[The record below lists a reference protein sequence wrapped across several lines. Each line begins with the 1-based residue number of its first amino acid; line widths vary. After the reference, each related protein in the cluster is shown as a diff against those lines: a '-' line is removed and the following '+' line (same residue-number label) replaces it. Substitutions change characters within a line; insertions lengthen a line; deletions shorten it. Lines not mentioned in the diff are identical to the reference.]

1 MSRKKHLGALAAFSL
16 ALTSFAGAV
25 GSAGPAAYADDR
37 DDLVQ
42 QQKDQEAQI
51 ESTKS
56 SLEGVDSDLQA
67 VYLDLEET
75 KTNPQKRLNHLGA
88 FFVIDYVPCFYAV
101 YHLVLAVIY

>member
-42 QQKDQEAQI
+42 QQ
-51 ESTKS
+51 
-56 SLEGVDSDLQA
+56 
-67 VYLDLEET
+67 
-75 KTNPQKRLNHLGA
+75 
-88 FFVIDYVPCFYAV
+88 
-101 YHLVLAVIY
+101 